1 MILGHGYQ
9 HSIAI
14 LSRFG
19 ASITG
24 IDGNTQVWCV
34 CAVPRLYQYRRS
46 LPGFAILGTVLP
58 IADYQMHF
66 DVDDQF
72 GYRKQ
77 EDATH

>member
-1 MILGHGYQ
+1 M
-9 HSIAI
+9 
-14 LSRFG
+14 
-19 ASITG
+19 
-24 IDGNTQVWCV
+24 

>member
-1 MILGHGYQ
+1 MILGHGHQ

-19 ASITG
+19 ASFTG

-34 CAVPRLYQYRRS
+34 CAVPTLYLYRRF

-58 IADYQMHF
+58 IADSPMPF
-66 DVDDQF
+66 
-72 GYRKQ
+72 
-77 EDATH
+77 